1 MYEGYLEFRGNGIV
15 CGYRWDY
22 MDEGERSRGYAEW
35 SVKDVGVTDA
45 EVPDR
50 IRAMK
55 GECEWAESVRIGDVT
70 YDKQD
75 DDFYFADV
83 HISEYSLND
92 DGVTVYEV
100 LPEVNGLPVI
110 NVTFDVDDYFGVV
123 DVSRVE
129 VRVWFD
135 RDGNY
140 KGEYSDLPKLE
151 LGEFWNQSNVPVK
164 YYGEW

>member
-1 MYEGYLEFRGNGIV
+1 MRDVFFPSLYICAPKPHQRWGPRLYPVPVVSQRVPVRG
-15 CGYRWDY
+15 
-22 MDEGERSRGYAEW
+22 
-35 SVKDVGVTDA
+35 GVN
-45 EVPDR
+45 E
-50 IRAMK
+50 
-55 GECEWAESVRIGDVT
+55 
-70 YDKQD
+70 
-75 DDFYFADV
+75 
-83 HISEYSLND
+83 H
-92 DGVTVYEV
+92 GVTVYEV

-140 KGEYSDLPKLE
+140 QGEYADLPKLE

>member
-1 MYEGYLEFRGNGIV
+1 MYNEGRVFSLIV
-15 CGYRWDY
+15 HLRPQAPPEVGTPDAAPAENQGFSPGDPDLPRPRCVPA
-22 MDEGERSRGYAEW
+22 RSCSGG
-35 SVKDVGVTDA
+35 GVN
-45 EVPDR
+45 E
-50 IRAMK
+50 
-55 GECEWAESVRIGDVT
+55 
-70 YDKQD
+70 
-75 DDFYFADV
+75 
-83 HISEYSLND
+83 H
-92 DGVTVYEV
+92 GVTVYEV

-123 DVSRVE
+123 DVSRVEVRVWFERVE